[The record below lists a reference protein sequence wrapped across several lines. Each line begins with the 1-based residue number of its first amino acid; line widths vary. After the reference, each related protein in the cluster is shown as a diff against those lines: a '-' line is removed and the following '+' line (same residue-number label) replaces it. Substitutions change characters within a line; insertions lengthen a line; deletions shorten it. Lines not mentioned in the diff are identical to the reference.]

1 MILGNRCRKG
11 SFPAMQRVLRLILVV
26 LLSSLTA
33 CQIRP
38 TRISRTAEASAQ
50 NTGEKTPQQLLSNE
64 PVGHYGGT
72 EFYFHQDVSTSHS
85 VAIDFEPTG
94 TCLYTYPGGYKQP
107 CLWDRS
113 TDRITVRVT
122 DGDTLPLR
130 LADDEL
136 TYLKRDG
143 AGGGVCIKLAKNRA
157 VSDPEA
163 GFCQGAMGGL
173 PLPPK

>member
-1 MILGNRCRKG
+1 
-11 SFPAMQRVLRLILVV
+11 MQRVLRLILVV

-50 NTGEKTPQQLLSNE
+50 STGEKTLQQFTLKRTCGALW
-64 PVGHYGGT
+64 GHRI
-72 EFYFHQDVSTSHS
+72 YFHQDVSTSHS
-85 VAIDFEPTG
+85 VATDFEPTG

-157 VSDPEA
+157 VSDPDA

>member
-1 MILGNRCRKG
+1 MILGNRCRKRE
-11 SFPAMQRVLRLILVV
+11 FPAMQRVLRLILVV

-50 NTGEKTPQQLLSNE
+50 STGEKTLQQFTLKRTCGALWGHRILLPPGRLDQPFSCNRLR
-64 PVGHYGGT
+64 
-72 EFYFHQDVSTSHS
+72 
-85 VAIDFEPTG
+85 